1 MTFPQ
6 VAGVQPHA
14 RPFDS
19 PRADCDHIRISAPA
33 DGSLLGMATAGWRV
47 IAALLTL
54 LALAGCSRNQSP
66 PPAAPPTLT
75 PDGFPLSIPHRYG
88 GAFLATRPNR
98 VVTLGWNDQD
108 LVQSLGTRPVGVRST
123 QPEYPMY
130 PWVVPEVS
138 YPPVVSGSELN
149 FDAIAAVKPD
159 VILAT
164 GADIDRPSYDRLAK
178 IAPTVV
184 SEDRVDRAETPWY
197 TQLFTIGRA
206 LGKSDRARM
215 RSEEVGTRYNQI
227 RAGHQHWVNRTAV
240 VDWVADGQGTFLLGF
255 RDPRRAVFDGLG
267 FLSQRYSGPV
277 PDNELKAKADEDLL
291 VVVGAT
297 EQQAKSTN
305 GLADLRAVTEG
316 RAVYI
321 PADSPVVNALR
332 LGGPLARIYA
342 LEQLTPQLEKAL
354 KPPPP
359 R

>member
-1 MTFPQ
+1 
-6 VAGVQPHA
+6 
-14 RPFDS
+14 
-19 PRADCDHIRISAPA
+19 
-33 DGSLLGMATAGWRV
+33 MATAGWRV
-47 IAALLTL
+47 IAALLML
-54 LALAGCSRNQSP
+54 LVLTGCSGTQ
-66 PPAAPPTLT
+66 PPAPAPTPTQG

-88 GAFLATRPNR
+88 GAFLPMRPNR
-98 VVTLGWNDQD
+98 IVTLGWNDQD
-108 LVQSLGTRPVGVRST
+108 LVQSLGTKPVGVRST
-123 QPEYPMY
+123 LPEYPMY

-138 YPPVVSGSELN
+138 HPPVVSGAELD

-159 VILAT
+159 VILAI

-197 TQLFTIGRA
+197 NQLFTIGRV
-206 LGKSDRARM
+206 LGKSEQARM

-227 RAGHQHWVNRTAV
+227 RTGHQHWVNRTAV
-240 VDWVADGQGTFLLGF
+240 VDWLVDGQGTFLLGF

-267 FLSQRYSGPV
+267 FLSQRYAGPI
-277 PDNELKAKADEDLL
+277 PDNELKTKADEDLL

-297 EQQAKSTN
+297 EQQAKSMG

-354 KPPPP
+354 KPPAP

>member
-1 MTFPQ
+1 MTFSQ
-6 VAGVQPHA
+6 VVGVQSDA

-19 PRADCDHIRISAPA
+19 PRADCDHVRISTSG

-66 PPAAPPTLT
+66 PPATPPTLS

-108 LVQSLGTRPVGVRST
+108 LVQSLGTKPVGVRST
-123 QPEYPMY
+123 LPEYPMY

-149 FDAIAAVKPD
+149 FDAIAAAKPD

-164 GADIDRPSYDRLAK
+164 GADIDRPSYDKLAK

-227 RAGHQHWVNRTAV
+227 RTGHQHWVNRTAV

-321 PADSPVVNALR
+321 PADSPVVSALR